1 MTETLV
7 TTATRCTC
15 AHTLAAH
22 PAGVR
27 ALMICG
33 CRAFTPAPD
42 QPAPAESDPV
52 EPGESS

>member
-15 AHTLAAH
+15 AH
-22 PAGVR
+22 
-27 ALMICG
+27 
-33 CRAFTPAPD
+33 TPAPD